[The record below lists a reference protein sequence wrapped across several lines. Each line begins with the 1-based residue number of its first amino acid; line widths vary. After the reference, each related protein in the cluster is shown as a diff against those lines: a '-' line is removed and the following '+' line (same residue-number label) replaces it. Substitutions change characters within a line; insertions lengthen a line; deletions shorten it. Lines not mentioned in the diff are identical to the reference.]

1 MKSGIALGMQS
12 GSTAVEQALIHI
24 GRQDLAQNKDL
35 VSKILQAVKEMA
47 KRGTPIDIQEDLP
60 SIIDRCQIQG
70 SEKLLDIP

>member
-35 VSKILQAVKEMA
+35 VSKILQAVKEIA
-47 KRGTPIDIQEDLP
+47 KRGVPIDIQEDLP
-60 SIIDRCQIQG
+60 SIIDRFQIQG
-70 SEKLLDIP
+70 SEKFLNIP